1 MVTLLLVRHG
11 EAEGNREDRFIGQL
25 DVPLTAEGHRQAG
38 ALARRLEGIPLAKVV
53 SSDLRRCLETVA
65 PSAASRGLQV
75 EADPRLREIA
85 NGEWG
90 GMLGTE
96 IAAGWPDLF
105 RRYRAGEDVH
115 RPGGERWADVAA
127 RVVESLQ
134 SLAADPGATVLVG
147 SHAGPIAAA
156 ARWAAGLPAVGN
168 VFRSGFG
175 RVENTSIT
183 TVTLPGPRLAGYND
197 AGHLE
202 RASGSGRGPRVH

>member
-11 EAEGNREDRFIGQL
+11 EAEGNREDRFIGQS
-25 DVPLTAEGHRQAG
+25 DVPLTPEGLDQA
-38 ALARRLEGIPLAKVV
+38 AVLAGRLQDVPLTRVV
-53 SSDLRRCLETVA
+53 SSDLGRCIDTVA
-65 PSAASRGLQV
+65 PAAASRGLTV
-75 EADPRLREIA
+75 EPDPRLREIA

-90 GMLGTE
+90 GLLGAE

-127 RVVESLQ
+127 RVVEALQ
-134 SLAADPGATVLVG
+134 SAAGDHGGTVLVG
-147 SHAGPIAAA
+147 THAGPIAAA

-175 RVENTSIT
+175 PAANASIT
-183 TVTLPGPRLAGYND
+183 TITLPGPRLVAYND
-197 AGHLE
+197 AGRPGAAE
-202 RASGSGRGPRVH
+202 TTAGTPRVH